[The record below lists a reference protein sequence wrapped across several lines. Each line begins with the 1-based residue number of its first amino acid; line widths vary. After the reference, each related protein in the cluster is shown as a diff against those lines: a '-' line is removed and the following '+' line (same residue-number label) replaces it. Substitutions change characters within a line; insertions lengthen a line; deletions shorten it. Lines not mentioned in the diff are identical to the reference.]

1 MVRKKK
7 KIEIPCTRREE
18 RPECDDP
25 KLPGR
30 LPRITR
36 LMALAIRGEELL
48 RTGKVR
54 DMTQLARIGKVTQ
67 PRISQ
72 ILSLTMLA
80 PDIQEQLLFL
90 PRITE
95 GKPEISE
102 KTLRPITL
110 LDDWEEQRYLFET
123 VFGTPSR
130 NDSDAI

>member
-1 MVRKKK
+1 MV
-7 KIEIPCTRREE
+7 
-18 RPECDDP
+18 
-25 KLPGR
+25 
-30 LPRITR
+30 
-36 LMALAIRGEELL
+36 ALADRG
-48 RTGKVR
+48 
-54 DMTQLARIGKVTQ
+54 QVTQ

-110 LDDWEEQRYLFET
+110 LDDWEEQRYLIET
-123 VFGTPSR
+123 VFGTRSC
-130 NDSDAI
+130 